1 MGSSTSRIRRTDLPA
16 AVVGA
21 LALLGAAVLVGSLHS
36 WITPVVLRP
45 DWSKNKGPG
54 ASTSP
59 QPGHAGSSASAK
71 ADAAD
76 DQAAPDLAISE
87 QVESSDTR
95 IGSTDEMGHYIDLS
109 TARQLFDEGALFIDA
124 RPREEYDRSHVAG
137 AVYLTSELISSGK
150 ARETLDGLVQ
160 DYGFD
165 YPIVI
170 YCHGGDCDASDNVAK
185 LLLPMGFHN
194 LRVMKVGFD
203 DWKAAGYEVE

>member
-1 MGSSTSRIRRTDLPA
+1 MASSTSRTRRTDLPTA
-16 AVVGA
+16 MVGA

-45 DWSKNKGPG
+45 DWSQNKSPG
-54 ASTSP
+54 VRTSP
-59 QPGHAGSSASAK
+59 QPGHAGSSATAP
-71 ADAAD
+71 ADAAA
-76 DQAAPDLAISE
+76 DQAAPDLPISE

-95 IGSTDEMGHYIDLS
+95 IESAEDQGHYIDLA

-124 RPREEYDRSHVAG
+124 RPRAEYDRSHVAG

-150 ARETLDGLVQ
+150 AQETIDGLIR
-160 DYGFD
+160 DFGFD
-165 YPIVI
+165 YPLII